1 MQTNSVQ
8 IVSSDVVVR
17 SWFVMTSPPLQTNG
31 VQTVTSPSVVR
42 LSKRASV
49 TKKLNTLEK
58 LDDGWPETV
67 EEQSLLLLVWRHH
80 MTKQYI
86 KDVL

>member
-1 MQTNSVQ
+1 MQTNGVQ

-31 VQTVTSPSVVR
+31 VQTVTSHFVVR

-49 TKKLNTLEK
+49 TKKA
-58 LDDGWPETV
+58 
-67 EEQSLLLLVWRHH
+67 
-80 MTKQYI
+80 
-86 KDVL
+86 